1 MRSSRARFA
10 ASCKFLQVSLA
21 QGRKS
26 ARLNSGVRPIET
38 TIRLSRQELWVAGTV
53 LALHVLAGFVLLRG
67 SAHRAPSQGDQIPL
81 IIHWIERVKRDS
93 TRANLSSSAE
103 TKTRTE
109 RPNKADPV
117 VAAQDQSRPQGNE
130 DLEVKQ
136 LLLSI
141 PEEEMDFSR
150 NPLARHEPLEATP
163 ERMKVTMVDRSF
175 GGMAQRMV
183 KYQNCK
189 DLRRAL
195 AKTSGDATT
204 IMATMKKEG
213 CFRS

>member
-1 MRSSRARFA
+1 MVTCTTPPFRAA
-10 ASCKFLQVSLA
+10 V
-21 QGRKS
+21 
-26 ARLNSGVRPIET
+26 RLNSGVRPIET
-38 TIRLSRQELWVAGTV
+38 PTRLSRQELWVAGAV
-53 LALHVLAGFVLLRG
+53 LALHVLAGIFFLRG
-67 SAHRAPSQGDQIPL
+67 SVQRAPSQGDEIPL
-81 IIHWIERVKRDS
+81 IIHWIERVQGDS

-109 RPNKADPV
+109 RPKEAEPV
-117 VAAQDQSRPQGNE
+117 VAAQDQPRPQGNDDVE
-130 DLEVKQ
+130 IKQ
-136 LLLSI
+136 LLLSV
-141 PEEEMDFSR
+141 PEAEMDFSR
-150 NPLARHEPLEATP
+150 NPLARHQPLEATP

-195 AKTSGDATT
+195 ARTSGDATT
-204 IMATMKKEG
+204 IMETMKNEG

>member
-1 MRSSRARFA
+1 MVTCTTPPFRAA
-10 ASCKFLQVSLA
+10 V
-21 QGRKS
+21 
-26 ARLNSGVRPIET
+26 RLNSGVRPIET
-38 TIRLSRQELWVAGTV
+38 TTRLSRQELWVAGTV

-67 SAHRAPSQGDQIPL
+67 SAQRAPSQGDQTPL
-81 IIHWIERVKRDS
+81 IIHWIERVQRDS
-93 TRANLSSSAE
+93 TRANLSRSAE
-103 TKTRTE
+103 AKTPTE
-109 RPNKADPV
+109 RPKKANPV

>member
-1 MRSSRARFA
+1 MVTCTTPPFRAA
-10 ASCKFLQVSLA
+10 V
-21 QGRKS
+21 
-26 ARLNSGVRPIET
+26 RLNSGVRPIET
-38 TIRLSRQELWVAGTV
+38 TTRLSKQELWVAGTV
-53 LALHVLAGFVLLRG
+53 LTLHLLAGIFLLRG
-67 SAHRAPSQGDQIPL
+67 SAQRVPSQGDQIPL
-81 IIHWIERVKRDS
+81 IIHWIERVQRDS

-109 RPNKADPV
+109 RPKKANPV
-117 VAAQDQSRPQGNE
+117 VAAQDQSRPRGND
-130 DLEVKQ
+130 DLEVRQ
-136 LLLSI
+136 LLLSM
-141 PEEEMDFSR
+141 PEEEIDFSR
-150 NPLARHEPLEATP
+150 NPLAHHEPLEATP